1 MTSIHRR
8 DALSLLGAAAA
19 SGLTSRTG
27 LLAAQDARKADIV
40 LTIGPVSVEL
50 APKRVVKTVGYNGSA
65 PGPLLRVQEG
75 REIVIDVRNQ
85 SNLPELV
92 HWHGLKIPSNVD
104 GSMEEGTP
112 MIQPRGQARYVFTP
126 APSGTRWYHT
136 HTQAQRHLDRATYT
150 GQFGFFYVQPKS
162 DPGGYDQ
169 EVFLALREWD
179 PYFATTGD
187 EGEEVAWK
195 AFSIND
201 RALGHGEPIRVKE
214 GQRVMLRILNASAT
228 IQRRIAFAGHA
239 FEVRALDGN
248 SVANP
253 AKVQFLELGPAE
265 RVDAIV
271 EMNNPGVWIL
281 GATDDHDRAAGMGIV
296 VEYSQKSGE
305 PQWTEPAK
313 DVWDYTVFGTAAA
326 ATAEA
331 ERVNL
336 VFEKKF
342 AGSRW
347 IDKWTINGKSF
358 PKTDDI
364 LVKANRRYRLVFDN
378 RSDEAHP
385 VHLHRHTFELTK
397 VGGVSTSGVFKDVVV
412 VQPKSSVE
420 ADLLADNPGLTLF
433 HCHQQ
438 MHMDYGFMALMR
450 YIS

>member
-1 MTSIHRR
+1 
-8 DALSLLGAAAA
+8 
-19 SGLTSRTG
+19 
-27 LLAAQDARKADIV
+27 
-40 LTIGPVSVEL
+40 L
-50 APKRVVKTVGYNGSA
+50 APKKVVKTIGYNGSA
-65 PGPLLRVQEG
+65 PGPLIRAEEG

-92 HWHGLKIPSNVD
+92 HWHGLKIPSDVD

-112 MIQPRGQARYVFTP
+112 MIPPRGQARYVFTP
-126 APSGTRWYHT
+126 APGGTRWYHT

-201 RALGHGEPIRVKE
+201 RALGHGDPVRVKE

-228 IQRRIAFAGHA
+228 ILRRIAFAGHT

-248 SVANP
+248 PVANP
-253 AKVQFLELGPAE
+253 QKVQFLELGPAE

-281 GATDDHDRAAGMGIV
+281 GATDNHDRAAGLGIL

-305 PQWTEPAK
+305 PRWAEPAK
-313 DVWDYTVFGTAAA
+313 EAWDYTVFGTAS
-326 ATAEA
+326 TARPDA
-331 ERVNL
+331 ERINL

-347 IDKWTINGKSF
+347 IDKWAINGKSF

-364 LVKANRRYRLVFDN
+364 LVKAGRRYRLVFDN

-397 VGGVSTSGVFKDVVV
+397 VAGVNTSGIFKDVVV
-412 VQPKSSVE
+412 VQPKSTVE
-420 ADLLADNPGLTLF
+420 ADLLADNPGATLF

-450 YIS
+450 YVS